1 MATAIALNATSS
13 IINGQGL
20 GISPALLANITT
32 YQTNSALAS
41 FANCYINSGISSSQ
55 TANIISQLNTIG
67 STITSG
73 HFLLDLYPGNVTPT
87 SSASITAWTAN
98 LVVPTGSFISYLGKI
113 YTTTGNVF
121 GSSFDGNVIS
131 NCTLTGV
138 SGIVKKQAQLPFA
151 SGYSGFANVYQFVQ
165 GYSQQVFDT
174 VSSISMLR
182 NTTYAQT
189 GVGFTGPV
197 DLVTNGIGT
206 TAVLLANV
214 VANWGT
220 MYDINNITQIGD
232 PYVFG
237 QNILNQN
244 LGYLSALADQLTNV
258 GLDITNLPDVPAVKT
273 TTVQEEVMTTVSSF
287 VGEIEFPTLKETVI
301 TEAVTGNSPT
311 VVINIYKTITGGNLA
326 AAVTATGIT
335 TSTNSS
341 SQLLTLADYLD
352 LKKVAAPDLYTALN
366 AIGIYTFA
374 EFGQYIGKKL
384 GQARFGSWVEMSR
397 FLLSLE
403 TPTLTNLPT
412 GATTNILYNNTIT
425 TLNNQFGTGSGALG
439 NPVIIDYLGA
449 CAGDPYTNRFYYI
462 NSNYNTLA
470 AQIGLT
476 TALAN
481 LDNAIISYNN
491 AYNAYLASEV
501 PDSAI
506 PPAPPV
512 GDGVPPN
519 PALLLPFSIVTS
531 NISAVNSTLNSLPT
545 TGTLAE
551 AVAICNTGWYT
562 MLDRIAVEVANLNRA
577 GVVFTS
583 GTTSGLLGF
592 AENIG
597 QTASDKQSTEDYQFF
612 ANIMTNNAAGDSIRA
627 AVAETLN
634 TRALNGV
641 GVNIYNNPDPR
652 LKISQSQAQNVPLTT
667 YLSQNK

>member
-13 IINGQGL
+13 IINSQGL
-20 GISPALLANITT
+20 GASPALLANIAT

-41 FANCYINSGISSSQ
+41 FANCYVSAGISSSQ
-55 TANIISQLNTIG
+55 TANIVSELNTIG

-98 LVVPTGSFISYLGKI
+98 TVIATGSFISYLGKI

-151 SGYSGFANVYQFVQ
+151 SGYSGFANIYQRSQ
-165 GYSQQVFDT
+165 GYAQQVFDT

-182 NTTYAQT
+182 NKTYAQT
-189 GVGFTGPV
+189 GVGFAGPT

-206 TAVLLANV
+206 NAVLLANV

-244 LGYLSALADQLTNV
+244 LGYLNALADQLTNV

-311 VVINIYKTITGGNLA
+311 VVLNIYKTVTGGNLA

-335 TSTNSS
+335 TSTSNA

-352 LKKVAAPDLYTALN
+352 LKKVVSADLYTALN
-366 AIGIYTFA
+366 AIGIYTFT

-384 GQARFGSWVEMSR
+384 GQARFRSWAEMSR
-397 FLLSLE
+397 FLLTLE
-403 TPTLTNLPT
+403 TPTLSYLTAN
-412 GATTNILYNNTIT
+412 ATSNILYSSTVT
-425 TLNNQFGTGSGALG
+425 TLTNTFGTGSGALG
-439 NPVIIDYLGA
+439 NPVMIDYLGA
-449 CAGDPYTNRFYYI
+449 CAGDPYTNRFYAI
-462 NSNYNTLA
+462 NSNYSALA
-470 AQIGLT
+470 TQAGLT

-506 PPAPPV
+506 PPAPPA

-531 NISAVNSTLNSLPT
+531 NVSAVNSALSSLPT

-551 AVAICNTGWYT
+551 AVAVCNSGWYV
-562 MLDRIAVEVANLNRA
+562 MLDRIAVEVGNLNRA

-583 GTTSGLLGF
+583 GTTLGLLGF
-592 AENIG
+592 AETIG
-597 QTASDKQSTEDYQFF
+597 QTASDKTQVEGYQFF
-612 ANIMTNNAAGDSIRA
+612 ANITTRDAAGDAIRA
-627 AVAETLN
+627 VVAETLN
-634 TRALNGV
+634 TRALNNV

-652 LKISQSQAQNVPLTT
+652 LKIYQSQAQNLSLTT

>member
-1 MATAIALNATSS
+1 MATAVALNATSS
-13 IINGQGL
+13 IINSQGL
-20 GISPALLANITT
+20 GASPALLANITA
-32 YQTNSALAS
+32 YQTNSALNS
-41 FANCYINSGISSSQ
+41 FANTYINSGIAGNA

-73 HFLLDLYPGNVTPT
+73 HFLLDLYPGNVSPT

-151 SGYSGFANVYQFVQ
+151 SGYTGFANIYQRSQ
-165 GYSQQVFDT
+165 GYAQQVFDT

-189 GVGFTGPV
+189 GVGFTGPT

-244 LGYLSALADQLTNV
+244 LGYLNALADQLTGV

-273 TTVQEEVMTTVSSF
+273 TVVQEEVMTTVSSF

-311 VVINIYKTITGGNLA
+311 VVLNIYKTITGGNLA

-335 TSTNSS
+335 TSTGNA

-352 LKKVAAPDLYTALN
+352 LNKVVPANLYAALN
-366 AIGIYTFA
+366 ALGIYSFT
-374 EFGQYIGKKL
+374 EFGQYLGKKL
-384 GQARFGSWVEMSR
+384 GQARFRSWTEMSR
-397 FLLSLE
+397 FLLTLE
-403 TPTLTNLPT
+403 TPVLSYLTAN
-412 GATTNILYNNTIT
+412 ATTNILYSSTVT
-425 TLNNQFGTGSGALG
+425 TLTNAFGTGSGALG
-439 NPVIIDYLGA
+439 NPVMVDYLGA
-449 CAGDPYTNRFYYI
+449 CAGDPYTNRFYAI
-462 NSNYNTLA
+462 NSNYNTLVTQA
-470 AQIGLT
+470 GIT

-481 LDNAIISYNN
+481 LDRAIIDYGT
-491 AYNAYLASEV
+491 AYAAFEADFYSNV
-501 PDSAI
+501 
-506 PPAPPV
+506 PV
-512 GDGVPPN
+512 GLTEPSF
-519 PALLLPFSIVTS
+519 ATITS
-531 NISAVNSTLNSLPT
+531 NVAAVNSALSSLPT

-551 AVAICNTGWYT
+551 AVAVCNAGWYT
-562 MLDRIAVEVANLNRA
+562 MLDRIAVEVGNLNRA

-583 GTTSGLLGF
+583 GTTLGLLGF
-592 AENIG
+592 AETIG
-597 QTASDKQSTEDYQFF
+597 QTASDRTQVEGYQFF
-612 ANIMTNNAAGDSIRA
+612 ANIITNNAAGDSIRA
-627 AVAETLN
+627 VVAETLN
-634 TRALNGV
+634 TQALTGV

-652 LKISQSQAQNVPLTT
+652 LKIYQSQAQNVSLTT

>member
-1 MATAIALNATSS
+1 MATAVALNAISS
-13 IINGQGL
+13 IINSQGL
-20 GISPALLANITT
+20 GTSPALLANITA

-41 FANCYINSGISSSQ
+41 FANCYVSAGISSSQ
-55 TANIISQLNTIG
+55 TANIVSQLNTIG

-98 LVVPTGSFISYLGKI
+98 TVIATGSLISYLGKI

-151 SGYSGFANVYQFVQ
+151 SGYSGFANIYQRSQ
-165 GYSQQVFDT
+165 GYAQQVFDT

-189 GVGFTGPV
+189 GVGFAGPT

-237 QNILNQN
+237 QNLLNQN
-244 LGYLSALADQLTNV
+244 LGYLNALADQLTGV

-287 VGEIEFPTLKETVI
+287 VGEIEFPTLKETTT

-311 VVINIYKTITGGNLA
+311 VVLNIYKTVTGGNLA
-326 AAVTATGIT
+326 AAITATGIT
-335 TSTNSS
+335 TSTGNA

-352 LKKVAAPDLYTALN
+352 LKKVMPANLYSALN
-366 AIGIYTFA
+366 VLGIYTFT
-374 EFGQYIGKKL
+374 ELGQYLGKKL
-384 GQARFGSWVEMSR
+384 GQARFRSWAEMSR
-397 FLLSLE
+397 FLLTLE
-403 TPTLTNLPT
+403 TPTLSYLTAN
-412 GATTNILYNNTIT
+412 ATTNILYSSTVT
-425 TLNNQFGTGSGALG
+425 TLTNAFGTGSGALG
-439 NPVIIDYLGA
+439 NPVMIDYLGA
-449 CAGDPYTNRFYYI
+449 CAGDPYTNKFYTI
-462 NSNYNTLA
+462 NSNYSSLA
-470 AQIGLT
+470 TQAGIT
-476 TALAN
+476 TPLSN
-481 LDNAIISYNN
+481 LNRAIVDYGN
-491 AYNAYLASEV
+491 AYNVYLASEV
-501 PDSAI
+501 PESSPGA
-506 PPAPPV
+506 
-512 GDGVPPN
+512 GDGTPPD
-519 PALLLPFSIVTS
+519 PLLLPSFSTITS
-531 NISAVNSTLNSLPT
+531 NVTTVNSSLSSLPT

-551 AVAICNTGWYT
+551 ATALCNAGWYT
-562 MLDRIAVEVANLNRA
+562 MLDRIAVEVGNLNRA

-583 GTTSGLLGF
+583 GTTLGLLGF

-597 QTASDKQSTEDYQFF
+597 QTASDKTQVEGYQFF
-612 ANIMTNNAAGDSIRA
+612 ANITTRDAAGDAIRA
-627 AVAETLN
+627 VVAETLN

-652 LKISQSQAQNVPLTT
+652 LKIYQSQAQNLSLTT

>member
-41 FANCYINSGISSSQ
+41 FANTYINSGIAGNA

-151 SGYSGFANVYQFVQ
+151 FGYSGFANVYQFVQ

-214 VANWGT
+214 VARWGT
-220 MYDINNITQIGD
+220 MYDINNITKIGD

-244 LGYLSALADQLTNV
+244 LGYLSALADQLTGV

-273 TTVQEEVMTTVSSF
+273 TVVQEEVMTTISSF
-287 VGEIEFPTLKETVI
+287 VGEIEFPTLKETII

-311 VVINIYKTITGGNLA
+311 VVLNIYKTITGGNLA
-326 AAVTATGIT
+326 AMVTATGIT
-335 TSTNSS
+335 PSISS
-341 SQLLTLADYLD
+341 SEQLLTLADYLD
-352 LKKVAAPDLYTALN
+352 LSKVTSADLYTALN
-366 AIGIYTFA
+366 NIGIYTFA
-374 EFGQYIGKKL
+374 EFGQYLGKKL
-384 GQARFGSWVEMSR
+384 GQARFRSWAEMSA
-397 FLLSLE
+397 FLLTLE
-403 TPTLTNLPT
+403 TPTLSYLTAN
-412 GATTNILYNNTIT
+412 ATSNILYSSTVT
-425 TLNNQFGTGSGALG
+425 TLTNAFGTGSGALG

-470 AQIGLT
+470 TQAGITTALTNLDRAIIDYGTAYVAFEADFYSNVPIGLT
-476 TALAN
+476 EPSFAT
-481 LDNAIISYNN
+481 I
-491 AYNAYLASEV
+491 
-501 PDSAI
+501 
-506 PPAPPV
+506 
-512 GDGVPPN
+512 
-519 PALLLPFSIVTS
+519 TS
-531 NISAVNSTLNSLPT
+531 NVAAVNSALSSLPT

-583 GTTSGLLGF
+583 GTTSGLLSF

-612 ANIMTNNAAGDSIRA
+612 ANIMTNNAAGDAIRA
-627 AVAETLN
+627 AVAEILN

>member
-13 IINGQGL
+13 IINSQGL
-20 GISPALLANITT
+20 GASPALLANITT

-41 FANCYINSGISSSQ
+41 YANCYINSGISPSQ
-55 TANIISQLNTIG
+55 TANIVSQLNTIG

-98 LVVPTGSFISYLGKI
+98 TSIATGSLISYLGKI

-151 SGYSGFANVYQFVQ
+151 SGYSGFANIYQRSQ
-165 GYSQQVFDT
+165 GYAQQVFDT

-189 GVGFTGPV
+189 GVGFTGPT

-206 TAVLLANV
+206 TAVLLATV

-244 LGYLSALADQLTNV
+244 LGYLNALADQLTGV

-273 TTVQEEVMTTVSSF
+273 TVVQEEVMTTVSSF

-311 VVINIYKTITGGNLA
+311 VVINIYKTITGGNLV

-335 TSTNSS
+335 TSTGNA

-352 LKKVAAPDLYTALN
+352 LNKVVPANLYAALN
-366 AIGIYTFA
+366 ALGIYSFT
-374 EFGQYIGKKL
+374 EFGQYLGKKL
-384 GQARFGSWVEMSR
+384 GQARFRSWTEMSR
-397 FLLSLE
+397 FLLTLE
-403 TPTLTNLPT
+403 TPVLSYLTAN
-412 GATTNILYNNTIT
+412 ATTNILYSSTVT
-425 TLNNQFGTGSGALG
+425 TLTNAFGTGSGALG
-439 NPVIIDYLGA
+439 NPVMVDYLGA

-470 AQIGLT
+470 TQAGITTALTNLDQAIINYGTAYAAFEADFYSNVPIGLT
-476 TALAN
+476 EPSFAT
-481 LDNAIISYNN
+481 I
-491 AYNAYLASEV
+491 
-501 PDSAI
+501 
-506 PPAPPV
+506 
-512 GDGVPPN
+512 
-519 PALLLPFSIVTS
+519 TS
-531 NISAVNSTLNSLPT
+531 NVAAVNSALSSLPT

-562 MLDRIAVEVANLNRA
+562 MLDRIAVEVGNLNRA

-583 GTTSGLLGF
+583 GTTLGLLGF

-597 QTASDKQSTEDYQFF
+597 QTASDKTQVEGYQFF
-612 ANIMTNNAAGDSIRA
+612 ANITTNDAAGDAIRA
-627 AVAETLN
+627 VVAETLN

-652 LKISQSQAQNVPLTT
+652 LKIYQSQSQNVSLTT

>member
-1 MATAIALNATSS
+1 MATAVALNATSS
-13 IINGQGL
+13 IINSQGL
-20 GISPALLANITT
+20 GASPALLANITA
-32 YQTNSALAS
+32 YQTNSALNS
-41 FANCYINSGISSSQ
+41 FANTYINSGIAGNA

-151 SGYSGFANVYQFVQ
+151 SGYTGFANVYQRSQ
-165 GYSQQVFDT
+165 GYAQQVFDT

-189 GVGFTGPV
+189 GVGFTGPT

-244 LGYLSALADQLTNV
+244 LGYLNALADQLTGV

-273 TTVQEEVMTTVSSF
+273 TVVQEEVMTTVSSF

-335 TSTNSS
+335 TSTGNA

-352 LKKVAAPDLYTALN
+352 LNKVVPANLYAALN
-366 AIGIYTFA
+366 ALGIYSFT
-374 EFGQYIGKKL
+374 EFGQYLGKKL
-384 GQARFGSWVEMSR
+384 GQARFRSWTEMSR
-397 FLLSLE
+397 FLLTLE
-403 TPTLTNLPT
+403 TPVLSYLTAN
-412 GATTNILYNNTIT
+412 ATTNILYSSTVT
-425 TLNNQFGTGSGALG
+425 TLTNAFGTGSGALG
-439 NPVIIDYLGA
+439 NPVMVDYLGA

-470 AQIGLT
+470 TQAGITTALTNLDQAIINYGTAYAAFEADFYSNVPIGLT
-476 TALAN
+476 EPSFAT
-481 LDNAIISYNN
+481 I
-491 AYNAYLASEV
+491 
-501 PDSAI
+501 
-506 PPAPPV
+506 
-512 GDGVPPN
+512 
-519 PALLLPFSIVTS
+519 TS
-531 NISAVNSTLNSLPT
+531 NVAAVNSALSSLPT

-551 AVAICNTGWYT
+551 TVAICNTGWYT
-562 MLDRIAVEVANLNRA
+562 MLDRIAVEVGNLNRA

-583 GTTSGLLGF
+583 GTTLGLLGF

-597 QTASDKQSTEDYQFF
+597 QTASDKTQVEGYQFF
-612 ANIMTNNAAGDSIRA
+612 ANITTNDAAGDSIRA
-627 AVAETLN
+627 VVAETLN

-652 LKISQSQAQNVPLTT
+652 LKIYQSQSQNVSLTT

>member
-1 MATAIALNATSS
+1 MATAVALNAISS
-13 IINGQGL
+13 IINSQGL
-20 GISPALLANITT
+20 GTSPALLANITA

-41 FANCYINSGISSSQ
+41 FANTYINSGIAGNA
-55 TANIISQLNTIG
+55 TANIVTQLNTIG

-98 LVVPTGSFISYLGKI
+98 LVIATGSFISYLGKI

-151 SGYSGFANVYQFVQ
+151 SGYSGFANIYQRSQ
-165 GYSQQVFDT
+165 GYAQQVFDT

-189 GVGFTGPV
+189 GVGFAGPV
-197 DLVTNGIGT
+197 DLVTNGLGNNAQLI
-206 TAVLLANV
+206 ANV

-244 LGYLSALADQLTNV
+244 LGYLNALADQLTGV

-287 VGEIEFPTLKETVI
+287 VGEIEFPTLKETTT
-301 TEAVTGNSPT
+301 TEAVTGNSPI
-311 VVINIYKTITGGNLA
+311 VVLNIYKTVTGGNLSA
-326 AAVTATGIT
+326 TVTATGIT
-335 TSTNSS
+335 TTTGNASE
-341 SQLLTLADYLD
+341 LLTLADYLD
-352 LKKVAAPDLYTALN
+352 LKKVVPANLYSALN
-366 AIGIYTFA
+366 VLGIYSFT
-374 EFGQYIGKKL
+374 EFGQYLGKKL
-384 GQARFGSWVEMSR
+384 GQARFRSWAEMSR
-397 FLLSLE
+397 FLLTLE
-403 TPTLTNLPT
+403 TPTLSYLTAN
-412 GATTNILYNNTIT
+412 ATSNILYSSTVT
-425 TLNNQFGTGSGALG
+425 TLTNAFGTGSGALG
-439 NPVIIDYLGA
+439 NPVMIDYLGA
-449 CAGDPYTNRFYYI
+449 CAGDPYTNRFYAI

-470 AQIGLT
+470 TQAGIT

-481 LDNAIISYNN
+481 LDRAIIDYGT
-491 AYNAYLASEV
+491 AYVAFEADFYSNV
-501 PDSAI
+501 
-506 PPAPPV
+506 PV
-512 GDGVPPN
+512 GLTEPSF
-519 PALLLPFSIVTS
+519 ATITS
-531 NISAVNSTLNSLPT
+531 NVAAVNSALSSLPT

-551 AVAICNTGWYT
+551 AVTICNSGWYT
-562 MLDRIAVEVANLNRA
+562 MLDRIAVEVGNLNRA
-577 GVVFTS
+577 GVVFTT
-583 GTTSGLLGF
+583 GTTLGLLGF
-592 AENIG
+592 AESIG
-597 QTASDKQSTEDYQFF
+597 QTASDRTQVEGYQFF
-612 ANIMTNNAAGDSIRA
+612 ANITTRDAAGDSIRA
-627 AVAETLN
+627 VVAETLN

-652 LKISQSQAQNVPLTT
+652 LKIYQSQAQNLSLTT

>member
-13 IINGQGL
+13 IINSTGL
-20 GISPALLANITT
+20 GASPALLANISA

-41 FANCYINSGISSSQ
+41 FANCYINSGISPSQ
-55 TANIISQLNTIG
+55 TANIVSQLNTIG

-98 LVVPTGSFISYLGKI
+98 TSIATGSFISHLGKI

-121 GSSFDGNVIS
+121 GASFNGNVIK

-138 SGIVKKQAQLPFA
+138 SGIVKKQAQLPFD
-151 SGYSGFANVYQFVQ
+151 SGYSGFANIYQRSQ
-165 GYSQQVFDT
+165 GYAQQVFDT

-189 GVGFTGPV
+189 GVGFAGPT

-244 LGYLSALADQLTNV
+244 LGYLNALADQLTNV

-273 TTVQEEVMTTVSSF
+273 TTIQEEVMTTVSSF
-287 VGEIEFPTLKETVI
+287 VGEIEFPTLKETTI

-311 VVINIYKTITGGNLA
+311 VVLNIYKTVTGGNLA

-335 TSTNSS
+335 TSTGNA

-352 LKKVAAPDLYTALN
+352 LNKVVPANLYSALN
-366 AIGIYTFA
+366 ALGIYTFT
-374 EFGQYIGKKL
+374 ELGQYLGKKL
-384 GQARFGSWVEMSR
+384 GQARFRSWAEMSR
-397 FLLSLE
+397 FLLTLE
-403 TPTLTNLPT
+403 TPTLSYLTANS
-412 GATTNILYNNTIT
+412 ASNILYSSTVT
-425 TLNNQFGTGSGALG
+425 TLTNAFGTGSGALG
-439 NPVIIDYLGA
+439 NPVMVDYLGA
-449 CAGDPYTNRFYYI
+449 CAGDPYTNKFYVI

-470 AQIGLT
+470 NQAGIT
-476 TALAN
+476 TSLAS
-481 LDNAIISYNN
+481 LDRAIIDYNN
-491 AYNAYLASEV
+491 AYNAYLASE
-501 PDSAI
+501 I
-506 PPAPPV
+506 PESSEGA
-512 GDGVPPN
+512 GDGTPPN
-519 PALLLPFSIVTS
+519 PLLLLPFSIITS
-531 NISAVNSTLNSLPT
+531 NVTTVNSALSSLPT

-551 AVAICNTGWYT
+551 ATSVCNTGWYT
-562 MLDRIAVEVANLNRA
+562 MLDRVAVEVANLNRA

-583 GTTSGLLGF
+583 GTTLGLLGF

-597 QTASDKQSTEDYQFF
+597 QTASDKTQVEGYQFF
-612 ANIMTNNAAGDSIRA
+612 ANIITNNAAGDSIRA
-627 AVAETLN
+627 VVAETLN

-652 LKISQSQAQNVPLTT
+652 LKIYQSQAQNVSLTT

>member
-1 MATAIALNATSS
+1 MATAVALNATSS
-13 IINGQGL
+13 IINSQGL
-20 GISPALLANITT
+20 GASPALLANITA
-32 YQTNSALAS
+32 YQTNSALNS
-41 FANCYINSGISSSQ
+41 FANTYINSGIAGNA

-151 SGYSGFANVYQFVQ
+151 SGYTGFANVYQRSQ
-165 GYSQQVFDT
+165 GYAQQVFDT

-189 GVGFTGPV
+189 GVGFTGPT

-244 LGYLSALADQLTNV
+244 LGYLNALADQLTGV

-273 TTVQEEVMTTVSSF
+273 TVVQEEVMTTVSSF

-311 VVINIYKTITGGNLA
+311 VVINIYKTITGGNLV

-335 TSTNSS
+335 TSTGNA

-352 LKKVAAPDLYTALN
+352 LNKVVPANLYAALN
-366 AIGIYTFA
+366 ALGIYSFT
-374 EFGQYIGKKL
+374 EFGQYLGKKL
-384 GQARFGSWVEMSR
+384 GQARFRSWTEMSR
-397 FLLSLE
+397 FLLTLE
-403 TPTLTNLPT
+403 TPVLSYLTAN
-412 GATTNILYNNTIT
+412 ATTNILYSSTVT
-425 TLNNQFGTGSGALG
+425 TLTNAFGTGSGALG
-439 NPVIIDYLGA
+439 NPVMVDYLGA

-470 AQIGLT
+470 TQAGITTALTNLDQAIINYGTAYAAFEADFYSNVPIGLT
-476 TALAN
+476 EPSFAT
-481 LDNAIISYNN
+481 I
-491 AYNAYLASEV
+491 
-501 PDSAI
+501 
-506 PPAPPV
+506 
-512 GDGVPPN
+512 
-519 PALLLPFSIVTS
+519 TS
-531 NISAVNSTLNSLPT
+531 NVAAVNSALSSLPT

-562 MLDRIAVEVANLNRA
+562 MLDRIAVEVGNLNRA

-583 GTTSGLLGF
+583 GTTLGLLGF

-597 QTASDKQSTEDYQFF
+597 QTASDKTQVEGYQFF
-612 ANIMTNNAAGDSIRA
+612 ANITTNDAAGDSIRA
-627 AVAETLN
+627 VVAETLN

-652 LKISQSQAQNVPLTT
+652 LKIYQSQSQNVSLTT

>member
-1 MATAIALNATSS
+1 
-13 IINGQGL
+13 
-20 GISPALLANITT
+20 
-32 YQTNSALAS
+32 
-41 FANCYINSGISSSQ
+41 
-55 TANIISQLNTIG
+55 
-67 STITSG
+67 
-73 HFLLDLYPGNVTPT
+73 
-87 SSASITAWTAN
+87 
-98 LVVPTGSFISYLGKI
+98 VPTGSFISYLGKI

-151 SGYSGFANVYQFVQ
+151 SGYTGFANVYQRSQ
-165 GYSQQVFDT
+165 GYAQQVFDT

-189 GVGFTGPV
+189 GVGFTGPT
-197 DLVTNGIGT
+197 DLITNGIGT

-214 VANWGT
+214 VSNWGT

-244 LGYLSALADQLTNV
+244 LGYLNALADQLTGV

-273 TTVQEEVMTTVSSF
+273 TVVQEEVMTTISSF

-335 TSTNSS
+335 TSTGNA

-352 LKKVAAPDLYTALN
+352 LNKVVPANLYAALN
-366 AIGIYTFA
+366 ALGIYSFT
-374 EFGQYIGKKL
+374 EFGQYLGKKL
-384 GQARFGSWVEMSR
+384 GQARFRSWAEMSR
-397 FLLSLE
+397 FLLTLE
-403 TPTLTNLPT
+403 TPTLSYLTAN
-412 GATTNILYNNTIT
+412 ATTNILYSSTVT
-425 TLNNQFGTGSGALG
+425 TLTNAFGTGSGALG
-439 NPVIIDYLGA
+439 NPVMIDYLGA

-462 NSNYNTLA
+462 NSNYNTLVTQAGITTALTNLDQAIIDYGTAYA
-470 AQIGLT
+470 AFEADFYSNVPIGLT
-476 TALAN
+476 EPSFAT
-481 LDNAIISYNN
+481 I
-491 AYNAYLASEV
+491 
-501 PDSAI
+501 
-506 PPAPPV
+506 
-512 GDGVPPN
+512 
-519 PALLLPFSIVTS
+519 TS
-531 NISAVNSTLNSLPT
+531 NVAAVNSALSSLPT

-562 MLDRIAVEVANLNRA
+562 MLDRIAVEVGNLNRA

-583 GTTSGLLGF
+583 GTTLGLLGF

-597 QTASDKQSTEDYQFF
+597 QTASDKTQVEGYQFF
-612 ANIMTNNAAGDSIRA
+612 ANITTNDAAGDAIRA
-627 AVAETLN
+627 VVAETLN

-652 LKISQSQAQNVPLTT
+652 LKIYQSQAQNVSLTT

>member
-1 MATAIALNATSS
+1 MATAVALNAISS
-13 IINGQGL
+13 IINSQGL
-20 GISPALLANITT
+20 GTSPALLANITA

-41 FANCYINSGISSSQ
+41 FANCYVSAGISSSQ
-55 TANIISQLNTIG
+55 TANIVSQLNTIG

-98 LVVPTGSFISYLGKI
+98 TVIATGSLISYLGKI

-151 SGYSGFANVYQFVQ
+151 SGYSGFANIYQRSQ
-165 GYSQQVFDT
+165 GYAQQVFDT
-174 VSSISMLR
+174 VSSISMLT
-182 NTTYAQT
+182 NKTYAQT
-189 GVGFTGPV
+189 GVGFAGPT

-214 VANWGT
+214 VVNWGT

-237 QNILNQN
+237 QNLLNQN
-244 LGYLSALADQLTNV
+244 LGYLNALADQLTGV

-287 VGEIEFPTLKETVI
+287 AGEIEFPTLKETTT

-311 VVINIYKTITGGNLA
+311 VVLNIYKTVTGGNLA
-326 AAVTATGIT
+326 AAITATGIT
-335 TSTNSS
+335 TSTSNA

-352 LKKVAAPDLYTALN
+352 LKKVVSANLYSALN
-366 AIGIYTFA
+366 VLGIYTFTDL
-374 EFGQYIGKKL
+374 GQYLGKKL
-384 GQARFGSWVEMSR
+384 GQARFRSWAEMSR
-397 FLLSLE
+397 FLLTLE
-403 TPTLTNLPT
+403 TPTLSYLTAN
-412 GATTNILYNNTIT
+412 ATTNILYSSTVT
-425 TLNNQFGTGSGALG
+425 TLTNAFGTGSGALG
-439 NPVIIDYLGA
+439 NPVMIDYLGA
-449 CAGDPYTNRFYYI
+449 CAGDPYTNKFYTI
-462 NSNYNTLA
+462 NSNYSSLA
-470 AQIGLT
+470 IQAGIT
-476 TALAN
+476 TPLSN
-481 LDNAIISYNN
+481 LNRAIVDYGN
-491 AYNAYLASEV
+491 AYNVYLASEV
-501 PDSAI
+501 PESSPGA
-506 PPAPPV
+506 
-512 GDGVPPN
+512 GDGTPPD
-519 PALLLPFSIVTS
+519 PLLLPSFSTITS
-531 NISAVNSTLNSLPT
+531 NVTAVNSALSSLPT

-551 AVAICNTGWYT
+551 ATALCNAGWYT
-562 MLDRIAVEVANLNRA
+562 MLNRIAVEVSNLNRS

-583 GTTSGLLGF
+583 GTTLGLLGF

-597 QTASDKQSTEDYQFF
+597 QTASDKTQVEGYQFF
-612 ANIMTNNAAGDSIRA
+612 ANITTNDAAGDSIRA
-627 AVAETLN
+627 VVAETLN

-652 LKISQSQAQNVPLTT
+652 LKIYQSQAQNVPLNT